1 MTATEMYI
9 LFYDG
14 ECRFCNWWVQWV
26 VDRDKSRLFRF
37 AALESDFYNDMQAYV
52 NIEKSVNSIAII
64 EIKDLK
70 LNKRLAKLKYRSEAV
85 TLLFAKLQSDAFL
98 YKLLKVTPKFISN
111 FIYSC
116 VAGLRRFL
124 PVPDCRI
131 YSNEEKELFLNE
143 RDFNDFISLS
153 I

>member
-14 ECRFCNWWVQWV
+14 ECRFCNRWVQWV
-26 VDRDKSRLFRF
+26 VDRDKNRLFRF
-37 AALESDFYNDMQAYV
+37 AALESDFYNDMQAYL

>member
-14 ECRFCNWWVQWV
+14 ECRFCNRWVQWV

-37 AALESDFYNDMQAYV
+37 ATLESDFYNDMQAYL

>member
-98 YKLLKVTPKFISN
+98 YKLLKVTPKFISD

>member
-37 AALESDFYNDMQAYV
+37 AALESDFYNDMQAYL

>member
-14 ECRFCNWWVQWV
+14 ECRFCNRWVQWV

-37 AALESDFYNDMQAYV
+37 AALESDFYNDMQAYL

-98 YKLLKVTPKFISN
+98 YKLLKVAPKFISN